1 MLREKTQRE
10 ARRRAIAFPMPPL
23 YDDEVVSG
31 FFIERAIVKGIG
43 GEAVKAEAHALTLRR
58 L

>member
-1 MLREKTQRE
+1 MQRE
-10 ARRRAIAFPMPPL
+10 ARRRAIAFPMPEGPCTTMRW
-23 YDDEVVSG
+23 YQV